1 MELPVLV
8 PVEYRGE
15 LVALASRERFHIVSP
30 RLAARPAG
38 DPELRFVAPM
48 CACWGSALEHDW
60 SSRITS
66 TLVEEITRR
75 ALITG
80 EALTGVSRLTDQQA
94 AEALNVPVEQLEL
107 ARHADLGAAMPRT
120 TAE

>member
-1 MELPVLV
+1 MDLPVLV

-38 DPELRFVAPM
+38 DPELRFIAMM
-48 CACWGSALEHDW
+48 CACWGSAIEYGW

-66 TLVEEITRR
+66 AAIEEITRR
-75 ALITG
+75 VLITG
-80 EALTGVSRLTDQQA
+80 ESLTGVSRLTDQRA
-94 AEALNVPVEQLEL
+94 AEALNVPVEQLRL
-107 ARHADLGAAMPRT
+107 ARHVDRGAAVPRR